1 MDQSIERQAV
11 RLYYI
16 QKKQEFLT
24 NIMVDKLLALQNLYD
39 PEGNIPI
46 FHELIFRG
54 INLQYE
60 LRHLILSI
68 NDYDNY
74 IHKLLEIS
82 IYVHDLKKE
91 LENIPIITGNNLYIL
106 KIKITLNNS
115 N

>member
-46 FHELIFRG
+46 IHELIFRG

-74 IHKLLEIS
+74 IHKLLVSPLECQLLLLRQPGRVEHMQQ
-82 IYVHDLKKE
+82 VHPFFL
-91 LENIPIITGNNLYIL
+91 
-106 KIKITLNNS
+106 
-115 N
+115 